1 MWLLEGSWLDAGS
14 WPWCRRFLAA
24 TRTPCPGWVY
34 LKGQSHEI
42 STPFFVLSN
51 TYTRSGPLITVMQRV
66 FSILQMSNM
75 NVSCHK
81 EIFFV
86 IKTFLCHQWI
96 FFVIK
101 EFSLSS
107 KNFLCH
113 QRIFFIIKNF
123 HCTVNLLRNWKL
135 KLIEVVTWYYFCSG
149 FSEHIK
155 LIKCLSFEHIFLLR
169 NLLH

>member
-42 STPFFVLSN
+42 ITPFFVLSN

-107 KNFLCH
+107 KNFLYH
-113 QRIFFIIKNF
+113 KEYSLSSKFVK
-123 HCTVNLLRNWKL
+123 KL
-135 KLIEVVTWYYFCSG
+135 KIEVNWSSY
-149 FSEHIK
+149 
-155 LIKCLSFEHIFLLR
+155 LILFLLWIQWT
-169 NLLH
+169 HQVDKMS

>member
-42 STPFFVLSN
+42 ITPFFVLSN

-107 KNFLCH
+107 KNFLYH
-113 QRIFFIIKNF
+113 KEFSLYSKFVK
-123 HCTVNLLRNWKL
+123 KL
-135 KLIEVVTWYYFCSG
+135 KTEVNWSSYLI
-149 FSEHIK
+149 
-155 LIKCLSFEHIFLLR
+155 LFLLWIQWT
-169 NLLH
+169 HQVDKMS

>member
-42 STPFFVLSN
+42 ITPFFVLSN
-51 TYTRSGPLITVMQRV
+51 TYTRSGPLIAVMQRV

-107 KNFLCH
+107 KNFLYH
-113 QRIFFIIKNF
+113 KEFSLYSKFVK
-123 HCTVNLLRNWKL
+123 KL
-135 KLIEVVTWYYFCSG
+135 KTEVNWSSYLI
-149 FSEHIK
+149 
-155 LIKCLSFEHIFLLR
+155 LFLLWIQWT
-169 NLLH
+169 HQVDKMS

>member
-42 STPFFVLSN
+42 ITPFFVLSN

-107 KNFLCH
+107 KNFLYH
-113 QRIFFIIKNF
+113 KEFSLYSKFVK
-123 HCTVNLLRNWKL
+123 KL
-135 KLIEVVTWYYFCSG
+135 KIEVNWSSY
-149 FSEHIK
+149 
-155 LIKCLSFEHIFLLR
+155 LILFLLWIQWT
-169 NLLH
+169 HQVDKMS

>member
-107 KNFLCH
+107 KNFLYH
-113 QRIFFIIKNF
+113 KEFSLYSKFVK
-123 HCTVNLLRNWKL
+123 KL
-135 KLIEVVTWYYFCSG
+135 KTEVNWSSYLI
-149 FSEHIK
+149 
-155 LIKCLSFEHIFLLR
+155 LFLLWIQWT
-169 NLLH
+169 HQVDKMS

>member
-51 TYTRSGPLITVMQRV
+51 TYTRSGPLITVMQR
-66 FSILQMSNM
+66 FFFIFA
-75 NVSCHK
+75 NVKYECQLSQRNFLCHK
-81 EIFFV
+81 DFSLSSMN
-86 IKTFLCHQWI
+86 FLCHQRI

-107 KNFLCH
+107 KNFLYH
-113 QRIFFIIKNF
+113 KEFSLYSKFVK
-123 HCTVNLLRNWKL
+123 KL
-135 KLIEVVTWYYFCSG
+135 KTEVNWSSYLI
-149 FSEHIK
+149 
-155 LIKCLSFEHIFLLR
+155 LFLLWIQWT
-169 NLLH
+169 HQVDKMS